1 MSKMFDSLRRAEAS
15 RKRKMSNSAPA
26 PEPDK
31 PTIGPVPQMEPTAR
45 PRDLAQL
52 DGFPNGFLGEL
63 GMLKNSLE
71 STNAGGGKRS
81 LLFASSNP
89 GEGTTTIVSS
99 FARLLSVQTSE
110 KVLLVEMNARKP
122 AISLRLGLNGQFGVT
137 HFLDGREPLE
147 AIVQPA
153 SNGAFDVVHVGESD
167 PVKIQVNLDRTFPM
181 LLQKALLKY
190 DTVLVDSP
198 PVVGSPEVPPM
209 TAAVDGVVL
218 VVRAGK
224 TKREVVQRSLDMIGQ
239 FDAHVLG
246 LVLNRKKYYIPDFIY
261 RRL

>member
-1 MSKMFDSLRRAEAS
+1 MFDSLRRAEAS
-15 RKRKMSNSAPA
+15 RKRKLARPT

-31 PTIGPVPQMEPTAR
+31 PTIEPVKSLGPVSR
-45 PRDLAQL
+45 PADAGQL

-71 STNAGGGKRS
+71 SATGATGKRS
-81 LLFASSNP
+81 LLFASSST

-99 FARLLSVQTSE
+99 FARLLSIQTSE
-110 KVLLVEMNARKP
+110 RVLLVEMNARKP
-122 AISLRLGLNGQFGVT
+122 ALHWKLGLNSQYGVT
-137 HFLDGREPLE
+137 HFLDGRQPLE

-153 SNGAFDVVHVGESD
+153 PQGSFDAVHVGESD
-167 PVKIQVNLDRTFPM
+167 PVKIQVNLDRTFP
-181 LLQKALLKY
+181 LFLQTALQIY
-190 DTVLVDSP
+190 DTVLVDAP
-198 PVVGSPEVPPM
+198 PVIGAPEVPPM
-209 TAAVDGVVL
+209 ASVVDGVVI

-224 TKREVVQRSLDMIGQ
+224 TKREIVQRSLEMIGQ
-239 FDAHVLG
+239 FEGQVLG